1 MYPSK
6 NQIGQKQNHKKFTQ
20 NPEPCHFDNWE
31 RPSEAYAGTS
41 GTHRIADWSKP
52 WDHESIKYE
61 STEKAKKAFVKSKN
75 YDSESNS
82 DIDDGPSTSEKN
94 NYNEKDVFGK
104 LDDDKEHDWEP
115 KNNSV
120 KLEVNW
126 LPAKRWDES
135 SEDDSEQND
144 QFSRSLEALKQE
156 EQEEYYNSWDEES
169 NDEEEKIRNPN
180 KKLRDSAPTNKNSA
194 PNNRCIRWDESS
206 EDDSGL
212 NDQYLR
218 DLEAMKQKK
227 HKEYYNSWDEES
239 DDEKRKKRNPDKKL
253 KDLGYTKQ
261 KEKQEK
267 IVVSEVQPRL
277 SNFPRFVVPVV
288 GKMPVKKS
296 EVEKS
301 MAKMSF
307 ENPEKSELKVERTK
321 ADEAKSGD
329 KIGLQ
334 NSKTLDIKTQETSK
348 AEKEE
353 TKVPRKSL
361 ESSKEPKYMKQK
373 KETTQVS
380 ENEGT
385 STIEEKKPG
394 IFSSFLLDRPI
405 FEARSFEDLSQ
416 PTTSTATLSN
426 EQVSFENPIGV
437 FMAGISNRRPDR
449 RERRRL
455 KKQKAE
461 EVKRLPDEE
470 FEELCRLH
478 ALETEKNVFS
488 QFYAKKWPRQLRK
501 PKNREISNFK
511 HSEGAEFAAKSYFW
525 DNNWDFDLPELPKP
539 EQMIMPLPTSTPDV
553 YDDFAFYRVLMEKED
568 KYILVACH
576 ANVHG
581 FHRGDLRFLEINSR
595 SRLNR
600 LEGQSVIGSLFLGD
614 IVAVTELARN
624 SEAISPVRDVDVSLV
639 TPDTSCYWIVS
650 KMILYPRNVDK
661 KSPVLFS
668 IVNRMAAIKGEN
680 EPMNLNV
687 DNWDMMH
694 ADSIYTGLTF
704 RPETLEYHFS
714 KDYQKK
720 KINEL
725 VVSAR
730 TIRSYPGIYG
740 TIFKFKEGDH
750 REEFKK
756 EMHLNT
762 YTDVSSPETTEPA
775 NASSE
780 SSSRVPT
787 PIQKPECPKP
797 SYFSAYAYTSNRSES
812 PAYVNPFGV
821 LNSDFIAEVE
831 EKTEEE
837 KIKETEESK
846 ELKRLA
852 ELEHEKNVF
861 SQYYQKKSGNRREN
875 HRGRKSPQI
884 PKTRK
889 PSSCKHHEAIEFA
902 AKSNLWDNNWDKDLP
917 MLPRSQEI
925 IMPLPASAPAQ
936 TEVCGLYRVL
946 MEKND
951 KYILIACHVNVH
963 GYHRGDLRFLEVNSR
978 SRLKGLSEQS
988 VIGSLFLGDIVA
1000 VTELARNSNAQSSVR
1015 DVKVSSVT
1023 QETRCYWIVSNM
1035 ILYPRILKP
1044 DVTFSFLKNRMAV
1057 VKGED
1062 EPMRVN
1068 CDDWKTV
1075 APDLIYTGMAFSPIK
1090 LDDNFSDD
1098 FQRKSKNLLI
1108 SNVLKISSYPNAFG
1122 IIYSYEECS
1131 EQNEEFKIGTKA
1143 YSDTLE
1149 IHKYKRERIVET
1161 CSLMG
1166 FSAANTIFNGRF
1178 DCRAFHMYD
1187 VSKEGPT
1194 VRFRI
1199 ENPRNR
1205 PTLGLWNNGNKILI
1219 GGPTGDTNG
1228 TIETVMCNSSHM
1240 GWLKIAARLTRE
1252 CPKDFRF
1259 NGDLFVSQREPKD
1272 HYYLYDGYFQDMAP
1286 ESNGRKIIETLYGGK
1301 PLELRTGDVG
1311 GEYFFPSTPEP
1322 IRLNVFQKEYVQMLL
1337 DGNPLVIGSSP
1348 FGCGKSMTIITAALE
1363 IYKRNAERNLVGKTH
1378 QLLITQSNFASVN
1391 LIEIARKT
1399 CNSGDEKLR
1408 NMKFMRFITDKNWN
1422 EQPDHGR
1429 TKFDMPFLMN
1439 KVFKQWAI
1447 GELDGNELMTHHTK
1461 SMIAHIIRNG
1471 TVTVDELCSAARRVF
1486 DKYGDCKIPF
1496 SGHLTE
1502 AFFILYEPDL
1512 IMTTADSS
1520 KSVCTLLDKK
1530 YETNKNECTTVQID
1544 EASQLPEY
1552 TLLGLLKTYNKAN
1565 FGLIGD
1571 IHQLPPFCMEELEG
1585 RLKEFGIGNTMER
1598 AIQNKLFPISNLRY
1612 VYRCHPQTTAL
1623 LSELFYDGKLIS
1635 GVTESQRN
1643 EFMIKRKDFWPNPSY
1658 PVMIINHMGTCQRM
1672 GTSAQN
1678 HSEKDLVS
1686 YMVQN
1691 LLDQRKYTLK
1701 PQDIGVISFY
1711 AAQTSLLTE
1720 QLRRSGVKCG
1730 TVDAF
1735 QGSEKEVIILCC
1747 TNEHATEFMQ
1757 CKFRLNVALSRAKQA
1772 TVIVGNLGYLRKA
1785 KYWNAI
1791 VKRVEAY
1798 GNLRQSDD
1806 KNLFNSRQAY
1816 VSTSSSYVK
1825 NPFYM
1830 HDPYN
1835 RNAPVE
1841 SVLNYPTGQ
1850 RQKNHKRRNETRQ
1863 QQDDNA
1869 MSGRWDNNSWSYYNN
1884 GYR

>member
-1 MYPSK
+1 
-6 NQIGQKQNHKKFTQ
+6 
-20 NPEPCHFDNWE
+20 
-31 RPSEAYAGTS
+31 
-41 GTHRIADWSKP
+41 
-52 WDHESIKYE
+52 
-61 STEKAKKAFVKSKN
+61 
-75 YDSESNS
+75 
-82 DIDDGPSTSEKN
+82 
-94 NYNEKDVFGK
+94 
-104 LDDDKEHDWEP
+104 
-115 KNNSV
+115 
-120 KLEVNW
+120 
-126 LPAKRWDES
+126 
-135 SEDDSEQND
+135 
-144 QFSRSLEALKQE
+144 
-156 EQEEYYNSWDEES
+156 
-169 NDEEEKIRNPN
+169 
-180 KKLRDSAPTNKNSA
+180 
-194 PNNRCIRWDESS
+194 
-206 EDDSGL
+206 
-212 NDQYLR
+212 
-218 DLEAMKQKK
+218 
-227 HKEYYNSWDEES
+227 
-239 DDEKRKKRNPDKKL
+239 
-253 KDLGYTKQ
+253 
-261 KEKQEK
+261 
-267 IVVSEVQPRL
+267 
-277 SNFPRFVVPVV
+277 
-288 GKMPVKKS
+288 
-296 EVEKS
+296 
-301 MAKMSF
+301 
-307 ENPEKSELKVERTK
+307 
-321 ADEAKSGD
+321 
-329 KIGLQ
+329 
-334 NSKTLDIKTQETSK
+334 
-348 AEKEE
+348 
-353 TKVPRKSL
+353 
-361 ESSKEPKYMKQK
+361 
-373 KETTQVS
+373 
-380 ENEGT
+380 
-385 STIEEKKPG
+385 
-394 IFSSFLLDRPI
+394 
-405 FEARSFEDLSQ
+405 
-416 PTTSTATLSN
+416 
-426 EQVSFENPIGV
+426 
-437 FMAGISNRRPDR
+437 MAGISNRKPDH

-455 KKQKAE
+455 KKKQQAE

-470 FEELCRLH
+470 FEELSQLF
-478 ALETEKNVFS
+478 AVETEKNVFS
-488 QFYAKKWPRQLRK
+488 QFYPKKWPRQVRK
-501 PKNREISNFK
+501 PKNREISNFR
-511 HSEGAEFAAKSYFW
+511 HSEGIEFATKSYSW
-525 DNNWDFDLPELPKP
+525 DENWDFDLPELPKP
-539 EQMIMPLPTSTPDV
+539 EQMIMPLPTSTPDT

-624 SEAISPVRDVDVSLV
+624 SGARSPGRDVDVSLV
-639 TPDTSCYWIVS
+639 TPDTPCYWIVS

-661 KSPVLFS
+661 QSPVLFS

-694 ADSIYTGLTF
+694 AGSIYTGLTF
-704 RPETLEYHFS
+704 RPETLKYHFS
-714 KDYQKK
+714 EDYHKK

-725 VVSAR
+725 VVRAR

-756 EMHLNT
+756 EMHLIA
-762 YTDVSSPETTEPA
+762 YTDVSSPETTGPA

-780 SSSRVPT
+780 SSSRVAT
-787 PIQKPECPKP
+787 PVQKPECPKP
-797 SYFSAYAYTSNRSES
+797 SYFSAYAYSSNRYES
-812 PAYVNPFGV
+812 TVAYVNPFGV
-821 LNSDFIAEVE
+821 LNSDFIAAEIE
-831 EKTEEE
+831 AKTEEE
-837 KIKETEESK
+837 IVKETEESI
-846 ELKRLA
+846 ELKRLV
-852 ELEHEKNVF
+852 EIEREKNVF
-861 SQYYQKKSGNRREN
+861 SQ
-875 HRGRKSPQI
+875 
-884 PKTRK
+884 K

-902 AKSNLWDNNWDKDLP
+902 AKSNFWDNNWDRDLP
-917 MLPRSQEI
+917 ILPRSQEI

-936 TEVCGLYRVL
+936 TEVCGFYRVL
-946 MEKND
+946 MEKDD

-978 SRLKGLSEQS
+978 SRLRGLCEQS

-1068 CDDWKTV
+1068 CDNWKTV

-1098 FQRKSKNLLI
+1098 FQKKNKNFLI

-1143 YSDTLE
+1143 YSDALK
-1149 IHKYKRERIVET
+1149 IQKYKRERIVET

-1205 PTLGLWNNGNKILI
+1205 PTLGLWTNGNKILI
-1219 GGPTGDTNG
+1219 GGPTGDTTG
-1228 TIETVMCNSSHM
+1228 TIETVMCDSSCM

-1252 CPKDFRF
+1252 CPRDFRF
-1259 NGDLFVSQREPKD
+1259 DGDLFVSQREPKD

-1301 PLELRTGDVG
+1301 PLELRTGDVR

-1322 IRLNVFQKEYVQMLL
+1322 IRLNVFQNEYVQMLL

-1429 TKFDMPFLMN
+1429 TEFDMPFLMN
-1439 KVFKQWAI
+1439 KIFKRWAV
-1447 GELDGNELMTHHTK
+1447 GELDGNELMMQHTK
-1461 SMIAHIIRNG
+1461 SMVAHIIRNG
-1471 TVTVDELCSAARRVF
+1471 TVTVDELCTAARRVF
-1486 DKYGDCKIPF
+1486 DRHGDSKIPF

-1502 AFFILYEPDL
+1502 AFFILYKPDL

-1520 KSVCTLLDKK
+1520 KSVCALLDKK
-1530 YETNKNECTTVQID
+1530 YENNKNECTTVQID

-1552 TLLGLLKTYNKAN
+1552 TLLGLLKTCNKAN

-1598 AIQNKLFPISNLRY
+1598 AIQNKLFPISNLRF

-1691 LLDQRKYTLK
+1691 LLDQSRYTLK

-1757 CKFRLNVALSRAKQA
+1757 CKLRLNVALSRAKQA

-1850 RQKNHKRRNETRQ
+1850 RQKNHRRRDQ

-1869 MSGRWDNNSWSYYNN
+1869 MSGRWDNNSWSYYSN